1 MELRISN
8 YKSIVDQVSVKV
20 DGLTILSG
28 ANSSGKSSFIQPFL
42 IIKQTKDA
50 SFSPEG
56 LVLSG
61 DSIQLSDSTDIVP
74 INNNNKNKLFT
85 VSILDENYE
94 EHVSFIKKRD
104 EGIVPYDIYLNENF
118 YKIHEKFGSYRQV
131 SYEDRANLEPTYS
144 NGKKNGSLNIDDVQ
158 VLSSEGVDFFYS
170 IKSHKNSTVEKYKN
184 RITNKI
190 SVIGHDIIHIPGVRN
205 ITKRNLT
212 ITSGE
217 NQWMEGYKGS
227 FEVYIPGIIYKWQKS
242 GNKKLNMLI
251 ENLKKLSLT
260 SNIKVNRRN
269 DTIFEIMVSRNMFAQ
284 DSFVNIMDVGIGVS
298 HVLPILVAG
307 LVAKKNNIIYI
318 EQPELHLHP
327 KAQEILADII
337 IENINNGCK
346 YLIETHSSIFIRRV
360 QTLIA
365 LKKINKDKVSMNWFS
380 INEKGNTLV
389 ESADIHADGS
399 FGDWPANFES
409 TYLNADDD
417 YINAVA
423 NLLGFNDDSI

>member
-74 INNNNKNKLFT
+74 INNKNKNKLFT

-104 EGIVPYDIYLNENF
+104 EGIVPYDIYLNGDF
-118 YKIHEKFGSYRQV
+118 YKINEKFGSYSQV
-131 SYEDRANLEPTYS
+131 SYENRTNLEPIYS
-144 NGKKNGSLNIDDVQ
+144 NGKKNGSLNINDVQ

-184 RITNKI
+184 RIANKI

-227 FEVYIPGIIYKWQKS
+227 FEVYIPGIIYKWQRS
-242 GNKKLNMLI
+242 GNKKLNILI

-260 SNIKVNRRN
+260 SNIKVNRKN